1 MKKSPKR
8 EAKLKSIQG
17 SSERPAVEDDNIS
30 EFDEIL
36 KNPTIKL
43 FCHTRWT
50 VRAECLKSVIENFDE
65 LQELWDWS
73 LKNCSNSD
81 MKARIRGIKVY
92 SKKFAY
98 CFGIHLAH
106 LILSHTDNLNQTL
119 QGTQM
124 TANDAHANAKKCIET
139 LERIRDDKNVKDFD
153 LFWEKVTKFATKHK
167 IDAPVLPRKRN
178 PPLKAMWGK
187 APAEHPKSP
196 EDDYRQKY
204 NDVIDNIKSCLQ
216 DRFDQPDFEMY
227 ACLEQLLLNA
237 INEKPFQEEFDKVTQ
252 FYKGDFDN
260 EILKVQLRTLPVVLE
275 ATETIA
281 NFYDIRKEMKKLK
294 YSRKALIS
302 EVVKLVKLIIV
313 MPATNAVSER
323 SFSAMRRLFTYLRS
337 NMGMSRLNNTMV
349 LPVHKERLDK
359 LSLIDVANDFVSGID
374 HRETVFGK
382 FETTDLRSNTRK
394 RAVKSVGTQVNL

>member
-1 MKKSPKR
+1 
-8 EAKLKSIQG
+8 
-17 SSERPAVEDDNIS
+17 
-30 EFDEIL
+30 
-36 KNPTIKL
+36 
-43 FCHTRWT
+43 
-50 VRAECLKSVIENFDE
+50 
-65 LQELWDWS
+65 
-73 LKNCSNSD
+73 

-106 LILSHTDNLNQTL
+106 LILSYTDNLNQTL

-139 LERIRDDKNVKDFD
+139 LERIRHNKNVKDFD
-153 LFWEKVTKFATKHK
+153 LFWEKVTKFASKHK

-178 PPLKAMWGK
+178 PSLKAMWGK
-187 APAEHPKSP
+187 AAAEHPKCP

-204 NDVIDNIKSCLQ
+204 NDAIDNIKGCLK

-237 INEKPFQEEFDKVTQ
+237 INEKPFQEEFDKVTK

-294 YSRKALIS
+294 QSRKALIS

-323 SFSAMRRLFTYLRS
+323 SFSAM
-337 NMGMSRLNNTMV
+337 
-349 LPVHKERLDK
+349 
-359 LSLIDVANDFVSGID
+359 
-374 HRETVFGK
+374 
-382 FETTDLRSNTRK
+382 
-394 RAVKSVGTQVNL
+394 